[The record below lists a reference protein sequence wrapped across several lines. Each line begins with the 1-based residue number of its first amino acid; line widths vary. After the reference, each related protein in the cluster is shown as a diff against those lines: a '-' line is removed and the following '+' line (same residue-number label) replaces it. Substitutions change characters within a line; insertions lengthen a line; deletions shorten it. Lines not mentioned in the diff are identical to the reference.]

1 MSFTERVAKVL
12 LHKPRLPGMSR
23 RAWLVLAVTLGFCA
37 LVAIPFIW
45 MRSLLIEAS
54 SQAPPMQFTA
64 VSAPTVKPKLA
75 IHEPLSGC
83 ILGAYIDLD
92 PSLQLK
98 YMCADGKRTHRIP
111 AEFEKIVGKKHGM
124 YFFYMGYGKEFPF
137 DWITKLADENR
148 YIHIALEPND
158 GLDQVQEDEY
168 LIGLAQDMG
177 SIDAKIFIR
186 FASEMN
192 GPWVRYHGNPTKYR
206 EKFRL
211 VSRLMHKYAPN
222 VAMVW
227 CPYFQPVRTIP
238 DYYPGDDAV
247 DWVGVNMYS
256 VTYYNQNDRT
266 PAIEKTPQEMLQ
278 WIYDQY
284 ATKKPIMIGEYAT
297 THYSAMEENQAV
309 NFAVNNILN
318 LYRDLPLKYP
328 RVKAINYFNTNN
340 LELKHRVNN
349 DYRVTV
355 EPAVRQAYMDA
366 TASGYFLSGT
376 DDIDDSRKVDGSLKP
391 VLSGQTLSESTRIA
405 VDPGRVDGAVWAR
418 FSLDGAVVHMA
429 QGRENW
435 AVTVEPRELPVGQ
448 RRLDI
453 EILDVNRQTLR
464 QESFDF
470 FVIR

>member
-1 MSFTERVAKVL
+1 
-12 LHKPRLPGMSR
+12 MSR
-23 RAWLVLAVTLGFCA
+23 RAWAVLLCTLGYCA
-37 LVAIPFIW
+37 LVIIPFAW
-45 MRSLLIEAS
+45 YRSLIIEAQ
-54 SQAPPMQFTA
+54 SQVPPMQFSMTTGA
-64 VSAPTVKPKLA
+64 KPTKSLA
-75 IHEPLSGC
+75 THEPATGC

-98 YMCADGKRTHRIP
+98 YMCADGRRVHKLP
-111 AEFEKIVGKKHGM
+111 SEFEKVVGKKHGM
-124 YFFYMGYGKEFPF
+124 YFFYMGYGREFPF
-137 DWITKLADENR
+137 DWITKLADEDR
-148 YIHIALEPND
+148 YIHIALEPNG
-158 GLDQVQEDEY
+158 GLDEVQEDEY
-168 LIGLAQDMG
+168 LTSLAKDMG

-192 GPWVRYHGNPTKYR
+192 GPWVRYHGNPRKYR

-211 VSRLMHKYAPN
+211 VARLMHKYAPN

-238 DYYPGDDAV
+238 EYYPGDDAV

-266 PAIEKTPQEMLQ
+266 PAIDKTPQEMLQ
-278 WIYDQY
+278 WIYDRY
-284 ATKKPIMIGEYAT
+284 SATKPIMIGEYAT
-297 THYSAMEENQAV
+297 THYSAMEENAAI

-318 LYRDLPLKYP
+318 LYHDLPSRFP

-355 EPAVRQAYMDA
+355 EPLVRAAYQDA
-366 TASGYFLSGT
+366 TASGYFLSSTT
-376 DDIDDSRKVDGSLKP
+376 DYDDSMAI
-391 VLSGQTLSESTRIA
+391 SGPKQAATSGMTLNAPTRLT

-418 FSLDGAVVHMA
+418 FRLDGEVIHMA

-435 AVTVEPRELPVGQ
+435 GVTIQPEELTVGN
-448 RRLDI
+448 RRLEI
-453 EILDVNRQTLR
+453 EILDVRRQLLR
-464 QESFDF
+464 REEFNF